1 VTNSDVWVPL
11 GQRSGGIPLNESLT
25 PGVPGYLLA
34 PLRRWVARQL
44 EHIDAP
50 TLRETVNLHLHLNL
64 PVPNAFG
71 AVFNRSGPSGD
82 YLPAGEPL
90 LDITDAVLRWGKA
103 SHRASAWEDIAADLE
118 QVLRTA
124 RSEWRVNATRSG
136 LERRVACAATVVAA
150 AVIRSAPDEA
160 SGHLLAGWAAAYG
173 RSPDPDRAYDEAILA
188 IEAIACPLVSPR
200 NSRATLGTVLSD
212 LRNQEARW
220 ELTVG
225 DPAGVATGIAALT
238 AMMTLLWTGQ
248 SRHAGGTNSR
258 RQTQT
263 EGEAA
268 IHMATAII
276 QWLTAGVLRRKP

>member
-1 VTNSDVWVPL
+1 MTNSDVWVPL
-11 GQRSGGIPLNESLT
+11 GQRSAGIPLDESLV

-34 PLRRWVARQL
+34 PLRRWVAGQL

-50 TLRETVNLHLHLNL
+50 TLRETVNLYLHLNL
-64 PVPNAFG
+64 PAPNAFA
-71 AVFNRSGPSGD
+71 AVFNRSDPSGD

-90 LDITDAVLRWGKA
+90 LDIADAVLRWGKA
-103 SHRASAWEDIAADLE
+103 SHRAQAWESIAADLE
-118 QVLRTA
+118 RVLRTA
-124 RSEWRVNATRSG
+124 RSEWRVNASRSG
-136 LERRVACAATVVAA
+136 LERRVARAATVVAA
-150 AVIRSAPDEA
+150 AVIRGAPDEA
-160 SGHLLAGWAAAYG
+160 SRHLLAGWAAAYG
-173 RSPDPDRAYDEAILA
+173 RGPDPDRAYDEAILA

-200 NSRATLGTVLSD
+200 NNRATLGTVLSD

-248 SRHAGGTNSR
+248 SRHAGGTYSR
-258 RQTQT
+258 RQTQA

-268 IHMATAII
+268 IHMATAIV
-276 QWLTAGVLRRKP
+276 QWLSAGALRRKP